1 MRISF
6 NASRHVVA
14 YVLVGNTGM
23 ITFNQLRVGYR
34 GRPVTPEIDGDL
46 TQGSMTALV
55 GANGCGKST
64 LLKTLAGAIPPVSG
78 SISRPIPPVRFAWL
92 PQHADIEKQFP
103 VSVFDIVAMGCW
115 PCNGWLRAVS
125 RSQRDEIMLALETVG
140 MDAFAKAQ
148 PGTLSGGQLQR
159 VLFARMLM
167 QQAQLLLLDE
177 PFSGV
182 DEKTVE
188 LLLSLLHERHQAGCT
203 LVVVLHDSQTVERH
217 FMQTLRITS
226 EEVSWEQGSATVVPL
241 ATACR
246 GEVPC

>member
-1 MRISF
+1 
-6 NASRHVVA
+6 
-14 YVLVGNTGM
+14 M

-34 GRPVTPEIDGDL
+34 GRAVTPAIDGTL
-46 TQGSMTALV
+46 AQGSMTALV
-55 GANGCGKST
+55 GANGSGKST

-78 SISRPIPPVRFAWL
+78 SVSRPNPPVRFAWL
-92 PQHADIEKQFP
+92 PQQADIEKQFP

-115 PCNGWLRAVS
+115 PRTGWLRAVS
-125 RSQRDEIMLALETVG
+125 RSQRNEIMLALETVG

-177 PFSGV
+177 PFSGI
-182 DEKTVE
+182 DEKTVA
-188 LLLSLLHERHQAGCT
+188 LLLSLLHERHQDGCT

-217 FMQTLRITS
+217 FMQVLRIGS
-226 EEVSWEQGSATVVPL
+226 EQVSWQQNQATVVPL
-241 ATACR
+241 AAARR
-246 GEVPC
+246 GGTSC